1 MTNTFVDFKNYLRLL
16 LPKERMR
23 EINGE
28 NIAKQFRILNELK
41 TLKKQV
47 IINYKE
53 HLRYE

>member
-16 LPKERMR
+16 LPKERLR

-47 IINYKE
+47 TINYKE

>member
-16 LPKERMR
+16 LPEERLR
-23 EINGE
+23 EMNGE
-28 NIAKQFRILNELK
+28 NIAKKFRILNKLK
-41 TLKKQV
+41 TLKKQI